1 MTSKVGVYSLGVCGI
16 AMDDRT
22 VPRQQQHEPVVY
34 GKPLQW
40 NCNLRGLLFYFAIP
54 LLFATSACLFGATYL
69 AFHDT
74 AVGVFLRIL
83 AQGFWP
89 LLTVQFNVM
98 RTIATIL
105 LQQSVVYIMSPPGL
119 LMLISFIVHA

>member
-1 MTSKVGVYSLGVCGI
+1 
-16 AMDDRT
+16 MDDRT
-22 VPRQQQHEPVVY
+22 VPRQQQHGTVVY
-34 GKPLQW
+34 SKRLQW

-89 LLTVQFNVM
+89 LLTVQFHVM

-105 LQQSVVYIMSPPGL
+105 LQSVVYIVSPLGL
-119 LMLISFIVHA
+119 FMLISFVVHA